1 MLVRACVYMSSRAYM
16 HVIYTCMHTAQE
28 WTKTCAAFC
37 AGSSCLQSCACV
49 CVRCAWA
56 CMPATRACMCMAV
69 CICMHAFGHPHVRI
83 VRVCKQSV
91 FIGMSRKTCVCVSL
105 DESSTLFSLGTFV
118 DQCRETE
125 RESVCVCAG
134 RHKAYVQIMQIHAH
148 AHTNIH

>member
-1 MLVRACVYMSSRAYM
+1 MLVRACMSDTHACMLRRNGRK
-16 HVIYTCMHTAQE
+16 HVRHCVQDHNV
-28 WTKTCAAFC
+28 FNHVR
-37 AGSSCLQSCACV
+37 ACV
-49 CVRCAWA
+49 CDVCGHA
-56 CMPATRACMCMAV
+56 CLPATRACMCMAV

-134 RHKAYVQIMQIHAH
+134 RHKAYVQIMKIHAH